1 MDLPI
6 CHTLKYEQAV
16 KGHEMSEGSQQ
27 QKRQRPK
34 QTRNLEETEI
44 EQGAEN
50 KNNKE
55 AMINIFKGRRED
67 IPTVKQEQHTTKKE
81 TFTESLEVRSIKIF

>member
-1 MDLPI
+1 
-6 CHTLKYEQAV
+6 
-16 KGHEMSEGSQQ
+16 MSEGSQQ

-34 QTRNLEETEI
+34 QTRNLEETETV
-44 EQGAEN
+44 QGTEN

-67 IPTVKQEQHTTKKE
+67 IPTVKQEQHTTKKKH
-81 TFTESLEVRSIKIF
+81 SLNPQKLEAEKKI

>member
-67 IPTVKQEQHTTKKE
+67 IPTVKQEQHTIKKKH
-81 TFTESLEVRSIKIF
+81 SLNPWKLEA